1 MLMYK
6 FILKVERFAKN
17 PHLEVIV
24 GFILMASGFNEAG
37 EAIFE
42 DITSGEIGAHH
53 GMILLGFA
61 TMVRFLPS
69 VLLGFTIFAHAKER
83 E

>member
-1 MLMYK
+1 MYK

-24 GFILMASGFNEAG
+24 GIIIMASGFNEAG
-37 EAIFE
+37 KVIFE

-53 GMILLGFA
+53 GMIVLGFA
-61 TMVRFLPS
+61 TVMRYLPS
-69 VLLGFTIFAHAKER
+69 VLGGFAIFANAKGR